1 MGTLIQA
8 LRAAGVALA
17 LACASCV
24 TTGGSETSKQE
35 TPRGPWL
42 EPSPLLAQQIEDESQ
57 RLPWT
62 HGLERVELIRW
73 FASVGEPAYPK
84 LIELAEDPRNE
95 VAAAALAALGATG
108 DRRLVPALQRLSW
121 SSANRGAD
129 LALER
134 SRALVRLGDWSALP
148 ALIQGLRDDR
158 SFTRALC
165 AQALQEA
172 TRQDFGYDA
181 KAPKENRELAV
192 QRWERWW
199 LARGGDEMLQ
209 DRTASTGT
217 R

>member
-1 MGTLIQA
+1 MGTLIQG
-8 LRAAGVALA
+8 LRAASVALA

-24 TTGGSETSKQE
+24 STGGSVSNTKEM
-35 TPRGPWL
+35 PRGPWL
-42 EPSPLLAQQIEDESQ
+42 APSPLLAQQIDDESQ

-84 LIELAEDPRNE
+84 LLELAEDPRNE

-108 DRRLVPALQRLSW
+108 DRRLVPSLQRLSW

-129 LALER
+129 LGLER

-158 SFTRALC
+158 SFTRSLC

-181 KAPKENRELAV
+181 KAPKESRELAV

-199 LARGGDEMLQ
+199 LARGGDELLSE
-209 DRTASTGT
+209 RTVETGT